1 MPSPNEILAALRAAA
16 AAGDRDAA
24 SFVHMYQP
32 WVLTLAEPQVVNP
45 CAKRNARRRPRRF
58 DPRSSPPDRTDE
70 TTAHSSIASTTI
82 CLGLA
87 PQITARNCPR
97 VVASCS
103 APTWR

>member
-45 CAKRNARRRPRRF
+45 LRETERP
-58 DPRSSPPDRTDE
+58 
-70 TTAHSSIASTTI
+70 STSTS
-82 CLGLA
+82 
-87 PQITARNCPR
+87 
-97 VVASCS
+97 V
-103 APTWR
+103 